1 MYKTNKFEWL
11 VTYIP
16 AGSKVLTET
25 TEVPGDSKLEA
36 QQYFSKYYEGKIV
49 SIEQKF

>member
-1 MYKTNKFEWL
+1 MFNNKFTWT

-16 AGSKVLTET
+16 AGSRVLTKT
-25 TEVPGDSKLEA
+25 TEVPGDNKLEA

-49 SIEQKF
+49 SIDQKF

>member
-1 MYKTNKFEWL
+1 MFNNKFIWV

-16 AGSKVLTET
+16 AGSKVLTKT
-25 TEVPGDSKLEA
+25 TEVPRDNKLEA

-49 SIEQKF
+49 SIDQKF

>member
-1 MYKTNKFEWL
+1 MFNNKFTWI

-16 AGSKVLTET
+16 AGSSVLTTT
-25 TEVPGDSKLEA
+25 TEVTGNDKLQA

-49 SIEQKF
+49 KIEQKF